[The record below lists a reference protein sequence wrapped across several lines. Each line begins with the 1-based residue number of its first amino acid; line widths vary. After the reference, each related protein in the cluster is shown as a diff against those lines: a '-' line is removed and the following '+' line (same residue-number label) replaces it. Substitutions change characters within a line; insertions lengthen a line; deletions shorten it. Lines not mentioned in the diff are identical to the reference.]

1 MTDVR
6 NRKKLFATDDFVV
19 DLLMS
24 LVFALSSI
32 SVEFVAIR
40 YVQLSIPYHV
50 VMLQLLVV
58 MIYTFL
64 RRLQLDIRVILASHP
79 VVMILTLWT
88 FKTIGKRY
96 YSDWFASLFLF
107 FIILSA
113 MIYSLSCLG
122 KRSTMRAKPEGIY
135 FSLFIHFL
143 LFFAVGN
150 SVMIYPILVD
160 AAIMVMCYL
169 AARQLDVFEKRYS
182 HSINTSSQS
191 SSAIRKNNRLT
202 VVILLLSVMVSLC
215 ALFLFPYDAFYRM
228 LLFILRMI
236 FKLINSLVDEPE
248 TADQDFGERFD
259 LELEQDAGETPLLIK
274 VILSIVA
281 VGIALLLLNFFGTL
295 IVNLIRNLRL
305 PKFEMY
311 KDKDIEDDRI
321 VTDLIEDI
329 GHDRKKIRRRDMG
342 KGEEYRI
349 RKKYYDTVRRA
360 AKRGVDIRTS
370 STPGQIEKLIL
381 KSGDSSISE
390 LTPIYQEI
398 RYNKKGSSK

>member
-64 RRLQLDIRVILASHP
+64 RRLQLDIRVILAAHP

-311 KDKDIEDDRI
+311 KDKNIEDDRI

>member
-64 RRLQLDIRVILASHP
+64 RRLQLDIRFILAAHP

-135 FSLFIHFL
+135 FSLFIH
-143 LFFAVGN
+143 
-150 SVMIYPILVD
+150 Y
-160 AAIMVMCYL
+160 
-169 AARQLDVFEKRYS
+169 
-182 HSINTSSQS
+182 
-191 SSAIRKNNRLT
+191 
-202 VVILLLSVMVSLC
+202 
-215 ALFLFPYDAFYRM
+215 
-228 LLFILRMI
+228 
-236 FKLINSLVDEPE
+236 
-248 TADQDFGERFD
+248 
-259 LELEQDAGETPLLIK
+259 
-274 VILSIVA
+274 
-281 VGIALLLLNFFGTL
+281 
-295 IVNLIRNLRL
+295 
-305 PKFEMY
+305 
-311 KDKDIEDDRI
+311 
-321 VTDLIEDI
+321 
-329 GHDRKKIRRRDMG
+329 
-342 KGEEYRI
+342 
-349 RKKYYDTVRRA
+349 
-360 AKRGVDIRTS
+360 
-370 STPGQIEKLIL
+370 
-381 KSGDSSISE
+381 
-390 LTPIYQEI
+390 
-398 RYNKKGSSK
+398 

>member
-64 RRLQLDIRVILASHP
+64 RRLQLDIRVILAAHP

-311 KDKDIEDDRI
+311 KDKNIEDDRI

-381 KSGDSSISE
+381 ESGDSSISE

>member
-64 RRLQLDIRVILASHP
+64 RRLQLDIRVILAAHP
-79 VVMILTLWT
+79 VVMFLTLWT

-311 KDKDIEDDRI
+311 KDKNIEDDRI

-381 KSGDSSISE
+381 ESGDSSISE